1 MRPTVLGARRAE
13 AGGATTP
20 LPAPEPWD
28 ASAQM
33 TSLSGRSVL
42 VTGAGGFI
50 GGHVVER
57 LVRDGAR
64 VRALCRYNSRNDR
77 GTLDWLEPDVTDDIE
92 VVLGELRDIES
103 VAGATEGSEV
113 VLHLGAQIAI
123 PYSYVNPRDF
133 FEVNVLGT
141 LNVAQA
147 ALRHGVQR
155 VVQTSTSEVYGTAQT
170 VPITEDHPLEPQSPY
185 AASKVAADKLMDSYR
200 RSFNLPVSVLRPF
213 NTYGPRQ
220 SARAIIPTIITQALS
235 GSTLRLGALHPR
247 RDLVF
252 VEDTAAGFVAA
263 ATSEAAL
270 GRTVHLGTDEDV
282 SVAELVEIVGELLGR
297 DLTVETDPARLR
309 PAQSEVERL
318 RASPA
323 LARAL
328 LGWEPRVDLRSGIAR
343 TIEWI
348 ERNVRQYRVDH
359 YVI

>member
-1 MRPTVLGARRAE
+1 M
-13 AGGATTP
+13 TT
-20 LPAPEPWD
+20 LE
-28 ASAQM
+28 
-33 TSLSGRSVL
+33 GRSVL

-64 VRALCRYNSRNDR
+64 VRALCRYNSRNER
-77 GTLDWLEPDVTDDIE
+77 GTLDWLDPNVVAEVE
-92 VVLGELRDIES
+92 VVLGELRDLES
-103 VAGATEGSEV
+103 VASATEGSEV

-155 VVQTSTSEVYGTAQT
+155 IVQTSTSEVYGTARS

-185 AASKVAADKLMDSYR
+185 AASKVAADKLVDSYH
-200 RSFNLPVSVLRPF
+200 RSFDLPVCVLRPF

-220 SARAIIPTIITQALS
+220 SARAIIPTIISQALA
-235 GSTLRLGALHPR
+235 GSTLRLGSLHPR
-247 RDLVF
+247 RDLTY
-252 VEDTAAGFVAA
+252 VEDTAAAFVAA
-263 ATSEAAL
+263 ATSDDAV
-270 GRTVHLGTDEDV
+270 GRTIQLGTNHDV
-282 SVAELVEIVGELLGR
+282 SVGDLVEMVSDVLGR
-297 DLTVETDPARLR
+297 ELAVETDPARVR
-309 PAQSEVERL
+309 PDKSEVERL
-318 RASPA
+318 ISGPG
-323 LARAL
+323 LAREL
-328 LGWEPRVDLRSGIAR
+328 LGWEPTVDLREGLAR

-348 ERNVRQYRVDH
+348 ERNAHRYRVDH